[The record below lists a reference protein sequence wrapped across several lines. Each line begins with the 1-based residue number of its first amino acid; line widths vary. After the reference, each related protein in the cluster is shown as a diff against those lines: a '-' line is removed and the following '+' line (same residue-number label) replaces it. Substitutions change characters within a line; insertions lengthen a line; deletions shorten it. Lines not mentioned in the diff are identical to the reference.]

1 MVTLKANYQE
11 TLNPE
16 TVKVIDELVDDYQNY
31 GLDEILDFV
40 DTYGESNINHFEDYI
55 YLVNNVYAYGREQ
68 EVIEE
73 YIDCIGGIQYVSSID
88 VDCYLGNYDSKED
101 FIDQHELIDESI
113 PNWLVIDYDATWEA
127 NLRHDYYWSDN
138 DDVWRIH

>member
-73 YIDCIGGIQYVSSID
+73 YIDCIGGIKSVS
-88 VDCYLGNYDSKED
+88 YTHLTLPTK
-101 FIDQHELIDESI
+101 
-113 PNWLVIDYDATWEA
+113 A
-127 NLRHDYYWSDN
+127 
-138 DDVWRIH
+138 

>member
-40 DTYGESNINHFEDYI
+40 EIM
-55 YLVNNVYAYGREQ
+55 A
-68 EVIEE
+68 
-73 YIDCIGGIQYVSSID
+73 
-88 VDCYLGNYDSKED
+88 D
-101 FIDQHELIDESI
+101 F
-113 PNWLVIDYDATWEA
+113 V
-127 NLRHDYYWSDN
+127 
-138 DDVWRIH
+138 